1 MALAC
6 LGSRLK
12 MLDLLDQARSLHIQ
26 LLHSFSKSLLELSAH
41 DVMESL
47 VTAVL
52 LGLYELVTA
61 GSTNPSDHDAHS
73 RGVTAILCATQ
84 SPLELVRG
92 KGLFQLAH
100 SLWRKGPNH
109 IVELSLLPS
118 VQTTKDTNR
127 PMLREDE
134 VQLPD
139 AFQESSGAGSEFN
152 HTGLYLLL
160 KKAEILLLS
169 QHALSEDINDLL
181 CEAYSWDRDLARWP
195 ATRSYEPA
203 EVSKTE
209 SQTQSRRPPWWPP
222 KADTYF
228 DLYVAAAWNT
238 YRKNRLLLLN
248 VIVQCLERLQEKDA
262 HGRKQA
268 EAAGLAKDVLASIPF
283 HLTYASGSLRQVSSL
298 NVGGIA
304 VGKTIGGMLLMHP
317 LYVASNLPIVP
328 AQLRAHMRECLA
340 WIGGHMGIGQASVFS
355 KTSITFPAE
364 SIIHGYVLL
373 WAGMLVRP
381 ENQQTP

>member
-1 MALAC
+1 
-6 LGSRLK
+6 
-12 MLDLLDQARSLHIQ
+12 
-26 LLHSFSKSLLELSAH
+26 
-41 DVMESL
+41 
-47 VTAVL
+47 
-52 LGLYELVTA
+52 
-61 GSTNPSDHDAHS
+61 
-73 RGVTAILCATQ
+73 
-84 SPLELVRG
+84 
-92 KGLFQLAH
+92 
-100 SLWRKGPNH
+100 
-109 IVELSLLPS
+109 
-118 VQTTKDTNR
+118 
-127 PMLREDE
+127 MLREDE

-228 DLYVAAAWNT
+228 DCMDTLSASCYSPLTMMLAVYVAAAWNT

-355 KTSITFPAE
+355 KVSPLQSVHGLTLTMPPDIHYISRRIYHPWICSTLGGHACTPRE
-364 SIIHGYVLL
+364 SANAV
-373 WAGMLVRP
+373 MD
-381 ENQQTP
+381 T